1 MGTAQA
7 KRLDLIGHRGLPFL
21 ADFVFLDNLTGMT
34 ACEFSLRNHPD
45 NPSSLILLAL
55 ASGVGE
61 GVHLLYATT
70 DTVANHILAGY
81 LATEILKQTNPVTG
95 DPYDL
100 GDTIDLSVIRV
111 IIAVLDSRIPAP
123 QEQGDDWIGSY
134 DLVPTPP
141 GLPIEKRAFG
151 QFTVKPRANIS

>member
-45 NPSSLILLAL
+45 NPTSLILLAL

-61 GVHLLYATT
+61 GVHLLYA
-70 DTVANHILAGY
+70 D
-81 LATEILKQTNPVTG
+81 E
-95 DPYDL
+95 
-100 GDTIDLSVIRV
+100 
-111 IIAVLDSRIPAP
+111 
-123 QEQGDDWIGSY
+123 
-134 DLVPTPP
+134 
-141 GLPIEKRAFG
+141 
-151 QFTVKPRANIS
+151 